1 MQGSMDKE
9 KAVADQRNNILLY
22 FFFSAQEN
30 NLAEKC
36 KLLAQNAQHPKL
48 ANICLTRSVDGVDD
62 MSIFEELLLSIYYS
76 LHEKKENKYEPRSN
90 HKTSDKVGLLI
101 KLVTD
106 FSFFPQ

>member
-1 MQGSMDKE
+1 
-9 KAVADQRNNILLY
+9 
-22 FFFSAQEN
+22 
-30 NLAEKC
+30 
-36 KLLAQNAQHPKL
+36 
-48 ANICLTRSVDGVDD
+48 